1 MKNKKGFTLIELLA
15 VITIL
20 GIILVIAVPKISD
33 MIYDRKKDTF
43 FASAKSILR
52 KVEYDNVDVSSFTAS
67 ALSSLNLTGISSTDY
82 DLDTSIVYMTGDVF
96 YIDLVGS
103 GQYSGLYACG
113 VSTSTKDNNVQ
124 EQSCA

>member
-1 MKNKKGFTLIELLA
+1 
-15 VITIL
+15 
-20 GIILVIAVPKISD
+20 

-103 GQYSGLYACG
+103 GQYSGFNINKG
-113 VSTSTKDNNVQ
+113 
-124 EQSCA
+124 